1 MSSPAAET
9 PRFRVPPWAVRTM
22 RALALGAVLWLAWS
36 MLSGQW
42 QELRAQPLRP
52 DPNWGAIA
60 ASCGIVLLTYAILIE
75 LWRRLLQAWG
85 QRLPSIPAARVWFVS
100 ALGRYVPGRVWQIG
114 AMAILAR
121 REGVS
126 AIAAT
131 GSAVV
136 NTIVNIAAGMVVAV
150 LTGATLLDTA
160 MMRDGSASAG
170 WLRPSEIA
178 LMLAAAGLLG
188 LVALPWILPPLARTV
203 SRLTSRDVQLP
214 AVRPAT
220 LWLLVAGHLAGWAL
234 YGIAFRLLAL
244 GVLGSVTGAVWA
256 YVAVFTASYIVG
268 YLTLLTPGG
277 LVVREVAMVA
287 ALTSAS
293 LMAPVE
299 ATVVAVASRLWLTAL
314 EVMPGAVFL
323 ALDALRN
330 TSHRLPPDSVS

>member
-1 MSSPAAET
+1 VSSPAT
-9 PRFRVPPWAVRTM
+9 DVPRFRVPPWAVRTM

-60 ASCGIVLLTYAILIE
+60 ASCGIVLLTYALLIE

-85 QRLPSIPAARVWFVS
+85 QRLQSIPAARVWFVS

-114 AMAILAR
+114 AMALLAR

-150 LTGATLLDTA
+150 LTGATLLDSVVMPYGT
-160 MMRDGSASAG
+160 DSAG
-170 WLRPSEIA
+170 WPRPSEIA
-178 LMLAAAGLLG
+178 LMLAAAGFLG
-188 LVALPWILPPLARTV
+188 LIALPWLLPPLARAV
-203 SRLTSRDVQLP
+203 SRLTSRDVRLP

-220 LWLLVAGHLAGWAL
+220 LWLLVAGHLAGWVL

-244 GVLGSVTGAVWA
+244 GVLGSVTGAVSA
-256 YVAVFTASYIVG
+256 HVAVFTASYIVG
-268 YLTLLTPGG
+268 YLALLTPGG

-287 ALTSAS
+287 ALTGAS
-293 LMAPVE
+293 LMGPVE

-314 EVMPGAVFL
+314 EVMPGATFL